1 VALGALTT
9 LGNPVAKKSS
19 QRTTSKTASRTATPK
34 TSSRTAT
41 PKTPSRI
48 NAAERMLNLLAL
60 LSARTQPITLKQI
73 RAELLNQYSEDNNA
87 ARAQFERDKSDL
99 RALGIPIEGTVLGG
113 AQAGETAYSVNR
125 NSYELSDMG
134 FTTDEL
140 QALQMAASIVHLGAQ
155 EGEQA
160 LWKLGAERVN
170 PKIGPRASIGFSDP
184 HLDTILEAISVR
196 ASLTFMYKGEH
207 RTVDTYGMLARRGFW
222 YLIGFDHL
230 RKAQRVF
237 RVDRIESSV
246 KKGKSGSYT
255 IPKNLNIANA
265 VPTDRQMMA
274 SGDYEHATAHVRVDA
289 SLVRTVAREFGD
301 TAKVRDESD
310 GSAVFE
316 IPCSNGYGFR
326 LWLFAM
332 VDKAE
337 AVAPPEVR
345 DMVVRWLDDLAE
357 RT

>member
-1 VALGALTT
+1 M
-9 LGNPVAKKSS
+9 AKKSS
-19 QRTTSKTASRTATPK
+19 QRTRSKTPSRTATPT
-34 TSSRTAT
+34 TSSRTGAS
-41 PKTPSRI
+41 KTPSRI

-196 ASLTFMYKGEH
+196 APLTFMYKGEH

-337 AVAPPEVR
+337 VVAPPEVR
-345 DMVVRWLDDLAE
+345 DMVVRWLEDLAE
-357 RT
+357 RA

>member
-1 VALGALTT
+1 MAVMPEDFSPDLFSAVVPAPFGGIGVRLDKGELRE
-9 LGNPVAKKSS
+9 LVYLPPEYL
-19 QRTTSKTASRTATPK
+19 PK
-34 TSSRTAT
+34 
-41 PKTPSRI
+41 
-48 NAAERMLNLLAL
+48 
-60 LSARTQPITLKQI
+60 
-73 RAELLNQYSEDNNA
+73 A
-87 ARAQFERDKSDL
+87 ARDPVSKEAAAQVKAYLKDPDFTKEE
-99 RALGIPIEGTVLGG
+99 IE
-113 AQAGETAYSVNR
+113 
-125 NSYELSDMG
+125 
-134 FTTDEL
+134 
-140 QALQMAASIVHLGAQ
+140 ALQIAAATVRLGAQ
-155 EGEQA
+155 QSELA
-160 LWKLGAERVN
+160 LWKLGAERVR
-170 PKIGPRASIGFSDP
+170 PRLGPLASIGFSDP
-184 HLDTILEAISVR
+184 HLNVILDAIAKR
-196 ASLTFMYKGEH
+196 APVSFHYKGEM
-207 RTVDTYGMLARRGFW
+207 RTVDSYGMLARKGFW
-222 YLIGFDHL
+222 YLVGFDHL

-246 KKGKSGSYT
+246 KKGKAGSYT

-337 AVAPPEVR
+337 VVAPPEVR

-357 RT
+357 RA

>member
-1 VALGALTT
+1 M
-9 LGNPVAKKSS
+9 AKKSS
-19 QRTTSKTASRTATPK
+19 QRTRSKTPSRTAT
-34 TSSRTAT
+34 S
-41 PKTPSRI
+41 KTPSRI

-196 ASLTFMYKGEH
+196 APLTFMYKGEH

-337 AVAPPEVR
+337 VVAPPEVR

-357 RT
+357 RA

>member
-1 VALGALTT
+1 
-9 LGNPVAKKSS
+9 
-19 QRTTSKTASRTATPK
+19 
-34 TSSRTAT
+34 
-41 PKTPSRI
+41 
-48 NAAERMLNLLAL
+48 
-60 LSARTQPITLKQI
+60 
-73 RAELLNQYSEDNNA
+73 
-87 ARAQFERDKSDL
+87 
-99 RALGIPIEGTVLGG
+99 
-113 AQAGETAYSVNR
+113 
-125 NSYELSDMG
+125 MG
-134 FTTDEL
+134 FTAEEL

-170 PKIGPRASIGFSDP
+170 PKIGPRASIGFADP
-184 HLDTILEAISVR
+184 HLDTILTAISLR
-196 ASLTFMYKGEH
+196 APLTFMYKGEH

-222 YLIGFDHL
+222 YIIGFDHL

-237 RVDRIESSV
+237 RVDRIESAV
-246 KKGKSGSYT
+246 KKGKSGSYD

-274 SGDYEHATAHVRVDA
+274 AGDYEHATAHVRVDP

-301 TAKVRDESD
+301 TAKVRDEAD

-337 AVAPPEVR
+337 VVSPPEVR

-357 RT
+357 RA

>member
-1 VALGALTT
+1 M
-9 LGNPVAKKSS
+9 AKKSS
-19 QRTTSKTASRTATPK
+19 QRSTAKTASRTATPK
-34 TSSRTAT
+34 TPSRTAT
-41 PKTPSRI
+41 SKTPSRI

-196 ASLTFMYKGEH
+196 APLTFMYKGEH

-337 AVAPPEVR
+337 VVAPPEVR

-357 RT
+357 RA

>member
-1 VALGALTT
+1 
-9 LGNPVAKKSS
+9 
-19 QRTTSKTASRTATPK
+19 
-34 TSSRTAT
+34 
-41 PKTPSRI
+41 
-48 NAAERMLNLLAL
+48 MLNLLAL

-73 RAELLNQYSEDNNA
+73 RAELANQYSEDNEA

-99 RALGIPIEGTVLGG
+99 RALGIPIEGSVLGG

-134 FTTDEL
+134 FTPEEL
-140 QALQMAASIVHLGAQ
+140 QALQVAAAIVHLGAQ

-170 PKIGPRASIGFSDP
+170 PKIGPRATIGFTDP
-184 HLDTILEAISVR
+184 HLNVILEAISKR
-196 ASLTFMYKGEH
+196 APLTFMYKGEE
-207 RTVDTYGMLARRGFW
+207 RSVDTYGMLARRGFW
-222 YLIGFDHL
+222 YLIGHDHL
-230 RKAQRVF
+230 RNAQRVF
-237 RVDRIESSV
+237 RVDRIESEIRMG
-246 KKGKSGSYT
+246 KGDSYV
-255 IPKNLNIANA
+255 IPKGLNIAKS

-274 SGDYEHATAHVRVDA
+274 SGDYEHSTAHVRVDA
-289 SLVRTVAREFGD
+289 SLVRIVTREFGE
-301 TAKVRDESD
+301 TAKVSDEAD

-316 IPCSNGYGFR
+316 VPCSNGYAFR

-337 AVAPPEVR
+337 VVSPPEVR

-357 RT
+357 SA